1 MENTNT
7 VSIPLV
13 DVLSELLGK
22 RVVMNN
28 NNKYIDFETLKEIP
42 SADIRAAESLKVE
55 KERELNIPKSITARQ
70 ARLALLQIGKLADVT
85 AAISNLQSPIK
96 EQVEI
101 EWEYATD
108 IFRNNGFID
117 ALGSALGL
125 DKVALDELF
134 IAAKSIQ

>member
-1 MENTNT
+1 MENTNA

-13 DVLSELLGK
+13 DILSELLGK
-22 RVVMNN
+22 RVVMSD
-28 NNKYIDFETLKEIP
+28 NKYIEFDTLKEVP
-42 SADIRAAESLKVE
+42 SADIRTAEALKVE
-55 KERELNIPKSITARQ
+55 KEKELSIPKSITARQ
-70 ARLALLQIGKLADVT
+70 ARLALLQIGKLAEVT

-125 DKVALDELF
+125 DKDALDDLF

>member
-1 MENTNT
+1 MENTNA

-13 DVLSELLGK
+13 DILSELLGK
-22 RVVMNN
+22 RVVMSD
-28 NNKYIDFETLKEIP
+28 NKYIEFDTLKEVP
-42 SADIRAAESLKVE
+42 SADIRTAEALKVE
-55 KERELNIPKSITARQ
+55 KEKELSIPKSITARQ
-70 ARLALLQIGKLADVT
+70 ARLALLQIGKLAEVT
-85 AAISNLQSPIK
+85 AAISSLQSPIK

-125 DKVALDELF
+125 DKDALDDLF
-134 IAAKSIQ
+134 IAAKSMQ

>member
-1 MENTNT
+1 MENTNA

-13 DVLSELLGK
+13 DVLSKMLEK
-22 RVVMNN
+22 RVVMSG
-28 NNKYIDFETLKEIP
+28 NKYVEFDGLKEVP
-42 SADIRAAESLKVE
+42 SADIRTAEALKVE
-55 KERELNIPKSITARQ
+55 KEKELSIPKSITARQ
-70 ARLALLQIGKLADVT
+70 ARLALLQIGKLAEVT

-125 DKVALDELF
+125 DKDALDDLF

>member
-1 MENTNT
+1 MENTNA

-22 RVVMNN
+22 RVVMSD
-28 NNKYIDFETLKEIP
+28 NKYIEFDTLKEVP
-42 SADIRAAESLKVE
+42 SADIRTAEALKVE
-55 KERELNIPKSITARQ
+55 KEKELSIPKSITARQ
-70 ARLALLQIGKLADVT
+70 ARLALLQIGKLAEVT

-125 DKVALDELF
+125 DKDALDDLF

>member
-1 MENTNT
+1 MENTNA
-7 VSIPLV
+7 VNIPLV
-13 DVLSELLGK
+13 DILSELLGK
-22 RVVMNN
+22 RVVMSD
-28 NNKYIDFETLKEIP
+28 NKYIEFDTLKEVP
-42 SADIRAAESLKVE
+42 SADIRTAEALKVE
-55 KERELNIPKSITARQ
+55 KERELSIPKSITARQ

-125 DKVALDELF
+125 DKDALDDLF

>member
-1 MENTNT
+1 MENANA

-13 DVLSELLGK
+13 DILSEYLGK

-96 EQVEI
+96 EQVGI

>member
-13 DVLSELLGK
+13 DILSELLGK
-22 RVVMNN
+22 RVVMSD
-28 NNKYIDFETLKEIP
+28 NKYIDFDTLKEVP
-42 SADIRAAESLKVE
+42 SADIRTAESLKVE

>member
-1 MENTNT
+1 MENTNA

-13 DVLSELLGK
+13 DILSEYLGK

-117 ALGSALGL
+117 ALGYALGL

>member
-1 MENTNT
+1 MENTNA

-13 DVLSELLGK
+13 DILSELLGK
-22 RVVMNN
+22 RVVMSD
-28 NNKYIDFETLKEIP
+28 NKYIEFDTLKEVP
-42 SADIRAAESLKVE
+42 SADIRTAEALKVE
-55 KERELNIPKSITARQ
+55 KEKELSIPKSITARQ

-125 DKVALDELF
+125 DKDALDDLF

>member
-1 MENTNT
+1 MENANAI
-7 VSIPLV
+7 SIPLV
-13 DVLSELLGK
+13 DVLSEYLGK

-42 SADIRAAESLKVE
+42 SADIRAAETLKIQKE
-55 KERELNIPKSITARQ
+55 KELSIPKSITARQ

-85 AAISNLQSPIK
+85 AAISNLESPTK

-108 IFRNNGFID
+108 IYRNNGFID

-125 DKVALDELF
+125 DKDALDDLF
-134 IAAKSIQ
+134 ILGKTYE

>member
-1 MENTNT
+1 MENTNA

-13 DVLSELLGK
+13 DILSELLGK
-22 RVVMNN
+22 RVVMSD
-28 NNKYIDFETLKEIP
+28 NKYIEFDTLKEVP
-42 SADIRAAESLKVE
+42 SADIRTAEALKVE
-55 KERELNIPKSITARQ
+55 KERELSIPKSITARQ

-85 AAISNLQSPIK
+85 AAIANLQSPMK
-96 EQVEI
+96 EQVGI

-108 IFRNNGFID
+108 IYRNNGFID

-125 DKVALDELF
+125 DKNALDDLF

>member
-1 MENTNT
+1 MENTNA

-13 DVLSELLGK
+13 DILSELLGK
-22 RVVMNN
+22 RVVMSD
-28 NNKYIDFETLKEIP
+28 NKYVEFDTLKEVP
-42 SADIRAAESLKVE
+42 SADIRTAESLKVE
-55 KERELNIPKSITARQ
+55 KEKELSIPKSITARQ
-70 ARLALLQIGKLADVT
+70 ARLALLQIGKLAEVT

-125 DKVALDELF
+125 DKNALDDLF

>member
-1 MENTNT
+1 MENTNA
-7 VSIPLV
+7 VNIPLV

-22 RVVMNN
+22 RVVMND
-28 NNKYIDFETLKEIP
+28 NKYVEFDTLKEVP
-42 SADIRAAESLKVE
+42 SADIRTAEALKVE
-55 KERELNIPKSITARQ
+55 KEKELSIPKSITARQ

-85 AAISNLQSPIK
+85 AAISSLQSPIK

-125 DKVALDELF
+125 DKDALDDLF